1 MMSAAFSATAIEGA
15 AYEESHKMVFAMMMF
30 GETYCVAGYDGRED

>member
-15 AYEESHKMVFAMMMF
+15 AYEESYEMIFAMMMF
-30 GETYCVAGYDGRED
+30 GKTYCVSGYNSRED